1 MQTVSS
7 ADGTTIAYERQGTGP
22 TLIIVDGA
30 LCARGAKAGLAD
42 LLAADFTVYRYD
54 RRGRG
59 DSGDTPPYAVEREIE
74 DLLALIGAAGGT
86 AFLYGHSSGC
96 ALVLDTVLQ
105 AGQASVPKIALY
117 EAPYNDDPAVHAPWK
132 TYLSDIA
139 EALAANRGG
148 DAVARFMAYLGTPA
162 AQVDAMR
169 QAPFFPALAAIGPT
183 LAYDHAGLMGDS
195 LAVPVA
201 KAAHVGSEALVMYGG
216 ASFPF
221 MSATARTLSTEMPH
235 ARLREVDG
243 QTHDVDPA
251 VLAPVLREFFAA

>member
-22 TLIIVDGA
+22 ALIIVDGA

-74 DLLALIGAAGGT
+74 DLLALIGVAGGT

-96 ALVLDTVLQ
+96 ALVMDTLPQ

-117 EAPYNDDPAVHAPWK
+117 EAPYNDDPAVQDPWK
-132 TYLSDIA
+132 TYLSDLA
-139 EALAANRGG
+139 EALAAGRRG
-148 DAVARFMAYLGTPA
+148 DAVALFMAYVGMPA
-162 AQVDAMR
+162 AQIDGMR
-169 QAPFFPALAAIGPT
+169 QAPFFPALAAIAPT

-221 MSATARTLSTEMPH
+221 MSATARTLSAEMPH

>member
-22 TLIIVDGA
+22 ALIIVDGA

-42 LLAADFTVYRYD
+42 LLAPDFTVYRYD

-74 DLLALIGAAGGT
+74 DLLALIGAAGAT

-105 AGQASVPKIALY
+105 AGLASVPKIALY
-117 EAPYNDDPAVHAPWK
+117 EAPYNDDPAVQAPWK
-132 TYLSDIA
+132 TYLSDLA
-139 EALAANRGG
+139 EALAADRGG
-148 DAVARFMAYLGTPA
+148 DAVARFMAYLGMPA
-162 AQVDAMR
+162 AQVDGMR
-169 QAPFFPALAAIGPT
+169 QAPFFPALAAIAPT

-201 KAAHVGSEALVMYGG
+201 KAAHVGTEALVMYGG

-221 MSATARTLSTEMPH
+221 MSATARTLSAEMPH